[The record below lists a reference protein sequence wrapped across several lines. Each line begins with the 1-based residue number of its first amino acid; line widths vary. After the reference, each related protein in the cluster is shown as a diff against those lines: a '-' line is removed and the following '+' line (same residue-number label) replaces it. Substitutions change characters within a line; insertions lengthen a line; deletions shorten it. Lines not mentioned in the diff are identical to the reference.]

1 MYAVVPPVALRLWVY
16 VEPTKVEGR
25 LVVVIETGAAMTR
38 VKSWVVV
45 CAPGVRLSVIC
56 TVKVEVPEVVGVP
69 KVAPEDDKVRPSG
82 KEPALI
88 DQV

>member
-1 MYAVVPPVALRLWVY
+1 
-16 VEPTKVEGR
+16 
-25 LVVVIETGAAMTR
+25 MTR

-69 KVAPEDDKVRPSG
+69 EVAPEDDKVRPSG
-82 KEPALI
+82 KEPAPI
-88 DQV
+88 DQVEGFCPPVAARAEVYGWPMSPLGSELVVIVRGQPR